1 MTNWSLQVNAP
12 NNGPL
17 NCATWPSGEQQQCI
31 ETNRKAQKCYAV
43 ADAAAADDYAA
54 MGTMPRA
61 RTIVGG
67 GIIGTLFGIATK
79 SNPVGWLA
87 SVAVAFKDN
96 IGGAVV
102 GSIKWENAYQAC
114 AVAP

>member
-1 MTNWSLQVNAP
+1 MSTENAIAP

-31 ETNRKAQKCYAV
+31 ETNRKAQNCYAV

-61 RTIVGG
+61 RTMVGG

-87 SVAVAFKDN
+87 SVAVAFRDN
-96 IGGAVV
+96 IGGSVV

-114 AVAP
+114 AAAP